1 MMLTAK
7 GSEFDKVNALDQG
20 ADDYMTKPFGIM
32 ELLSRINA
40 LLRRAAPKSDEKCLT
55 CGQITMDERRRSVS
69 VQGREI
75 TLTFKEFEL
84 LRYFMQQ
91 EGIVLTRERML
102 QAVWGY
108 SFEGESRTVDMHI
121 KLLRQKLGPAG
132 GQIQTVR
139 GMGYKLV
146 AQQET
151 PV

>member
-1 MMLTAK
+1 MLDYI
-7 GSEFDKVNALDQG
+7 GVEWENAPGQ
-20 ADDYMTKPFGIM
+20 MT
-32 ELLSRINA
+32 
-40 LLRRAAPKSDEKCLT
+40 
-55 CGQITMDERRRSVS
+55 GQISMDERRRSVS